1 MHGWPAVILFLVV
14 VALLLLVRRVRK
26 TVEELTSIQSLYF
39 QININH
45 FGLNR
50 SIFFFQKLAMIK
62 FKIIEKAE

>member
-1 MHGWPAVILFLVV
+1 MAGSHSVSGGSGLAVTCKKGKKNCRGVNLNPI
-14 VALLLLVRRVRK
+14 
-26 TVEELTSIQSLYF
+26 LYF